1 MFLYWDGSQGL
12 FREELT
18 RRKWLFE
25 GRADS
30 LMGKNA
36 NAKNRTFMLS

>member
-1 MFLYWDGSQGL
+1 MLQRETL
-12 FREELT
+12 FKAWEI
-18 RRKWLFE
+18 E